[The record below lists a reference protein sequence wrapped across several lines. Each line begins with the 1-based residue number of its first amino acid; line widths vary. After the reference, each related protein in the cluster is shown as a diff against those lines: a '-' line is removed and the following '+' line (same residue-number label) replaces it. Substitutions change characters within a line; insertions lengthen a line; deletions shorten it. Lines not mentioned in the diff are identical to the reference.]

1 MSVSKPVRPSDVTL
15 PFKRAVLIAPQPLV
29 QHAVLESVGG
39 LLQVFE
45 SLEPHKYPGAETM
58 LARKPDVCLI
68 DVGSDVDLAM
78 PLIREASEA
87 QIPVIALHTANEPE
101 LILRSLRAGANEFF
115 SVPIAAQ
122 AFAEA
127 LARISRKNGP
137 ASKKSTTGKVWVT
150 MPAKPNYGSTTVACN
165 LAVRLNKLE
174 PRRVLL
180 VDMDPLMGSVA
191 FLLGLRNP
199 FSIVDAIADAAHI
212 DNDLWKKLVLKHGG
226 IDILPAP
233 ELPRRDDFDCEAV
246 PPLFA
251 FLRDNYAVSIVD
263 SPGPVSAWQLRLA
276 AEADE
281 LLLVTTN
288 ELAAIHSTKRALQ
301 HLEAAGTP
309 RSRLRLVINRYLK
322 ENGLSREAIE
332 TGLKLDVFH
341 ILPNDYEAVQ
351 KAIMEGKA
359 VAPDSRLS
367 RSLDELCERMTGFTR
382 ASANGWFSGVR
393 QIFGKKTNNAKVSAG
408 GRR

>member
-1 MSVSKPVRPSDVTL
+1 MQL
-15 PFKRAVLIAPQPLV
+15 P
-29 QHAVLESVGG
+29 
-39 LLQVFE
+39 
-45 SLEPHKYPGAETM
+45 
-58 LARKPDVCLI
+58 
-68 DVGSDVDLAM
+68 M
-78 PLIREASEA
+78 PLTSTTICGK
-87 QIPVIALHTANEPE
+87 
-101 LILRSLRAGANEFF
+101 SLF
-115 SVPIAAQ
+115 SST
-122 AFAEA
+122 EA
-127 LARISRKNGP
+127 LTFCPLLSCRVGTTSIARRSHR
-137 ASKKSTTGKVWVT
+137 
-150 MPAKPNYGSTTVACN
+150 
-165 LAVRLNKLE
+165 
-174 PRRVLL
+174 
-180 VDMDPLMGSVA
+180 
-191 FLLGLRNP
+191 
-199 FSIVDAIADAAHI
+199 FSHFFAID
-212 DNDLWKKLVLKHGG
+212 
-226 IDILPAP
+226 
-233 ELPRRDDFDCEAV
+233 
-246 PPLFA
+246 
-251 FLRDNYAVSIVD
+251 YAVSIVD

-382 ASANGWFSGVR
+382 ASADGWFSGVR